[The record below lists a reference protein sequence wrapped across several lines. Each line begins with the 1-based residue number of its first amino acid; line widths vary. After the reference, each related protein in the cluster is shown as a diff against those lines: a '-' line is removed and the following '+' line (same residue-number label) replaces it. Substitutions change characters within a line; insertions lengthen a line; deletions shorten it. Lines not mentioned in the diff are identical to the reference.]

1 MVKLK
6 VNGQQLVQW
15 RKSRRVSA
23 TLKKFPPI
31 ISLWAGG
38 ISFIKIAGD
47 LCGGNQELR
56 LDLNLAPPMIQK

>member
-23 TLKKFPPI
+23 TLKKSPGSTH
-31 ISLWAGG
+31 SLGDFS
-38 ISFIKIAGD
+38 IPAGD
-47 LCGGNQELR
+47 LCGRDLELR
-56 LDLNLAPPMIQK
+56 LDLNLAPRVIQK